1 MPGPKGEPVM
11 AGALGQ
17 GPEMAMDELAMEE
30 MAMGAAGT
38 DDAEGGPPELGQPA
52 APAGPGHDGTGKTA
66 KAAWPSN
73 RALTITIVL
82 TTLVAAVSGFLLNRA
97 SASASNASDMA
108 QQLSLRGSA
117 VSTSAYQ
124 QAETDYAQYLNLQA
138 EQAKAA
144 EEMIEAGYDQPNAA
158 NWGRLYNVGI
168 AQAKRTGRELPTDL
182 RPDLSNGNPDPEF
195 PYDFFDRRS
204 SKGTYLEAVS
214 DAYNDVAGQW
224 DKVVDS
230 YTAILTMLAVA
241 LFLFGSAYVLY
252 GRNRALFSVIAAGLV
267 VVGLA
272 WGGSLVTVRVPNK
285 VSLAAARD
293 YAHGVVALAEAST
306 PLQYMP
312 ALNDFTAAIKARPDY
327 ASAYAQRA
335 QAEDGTGSQELGS
348 GFVSNVAPH
357 WARLAAKDDL
367 RAYDLG
373 DHGVQQVSNVGWDEY
388 SLWLMDGT
396 KGQPPAQSL
405 QFNAKAV
412 QLDPANPVNWMN
424 LGVDE
429 LADGEYGD
437 AIQSYRAAAT
447 HILYTCKRASE
458 LATCKRP
465 QPGEAFG
472 FQEQWLAGGM
482 QDLEGLAASP
492 QGRRTVALR
501 SEITK
506 AKGILTGSIAVGKVI
521 AGPQPLRFN
530 KPAMSGFI
538 DPNIIQLDVAVPGG
552 LTHKQLLKM
561 PLTVIWY
568 QRAKAGDHWNGIADT
583 ECWGTGSEDC
593 VQWKNQGSGYF
604 QFRTRFLE
612 ADSDCFTNVQYKA
625 ELYIKGSLVGS
636 VILTP
641 SKDSDD
647 DYISTNLSAA
657 TSPDMNFGVCVPSSW
672 ALQPLP
678 TMDVDVWGSSQKISG
693 VLSGAETDYAS
704 PDKRSGVILLRFYT
718 LHQDYTSNKQLQQLV
733 TDVAKYAV
741 TLFKGNGLPSDIS
754 TSGPYSSESLWGE
767 ELTDMMAK
775 VYSNATDL
783 VGVAGALVSSG
794 SATYGPQSQDRTLAQ
809 GASYGGPDDAVVVAL
824 VYGPTKVLWAGQHAL
839 GLQILSSC
847 SLLND

>member
-1 MPGPKGEPVM
+1 MGGTPIE
-11 AGALGQ
+11 GAVVEGSMD
-17 GPEMAMDELAMEE
+17 EMAMDVME
-30 MAMGAAGT
+30 GADNG
-38 DDAEGGPPELGQPA
+38 ERGRPELGQPP
-52 APAGPGHDGTGKTA
+52 APGGPGGEDGEKRR
-66 KAAWPSN
+66 KAPWPSN

-144 EEMIEAGYDQPNAA
+144 EEMIEAGYDQPDAA
-158 NWGRLYNVGI
+158 NWGRLYDASM
-168 AQAKRTGRELPTDL
+168 AQARRTGRELPKDL
-182 RPDLSNGNPDPEF
+182 RPDLVSGNPDPEF
-195 PYDFFDRRS
+195 PYDFFDRRAS
-204 SKGTYLEAVS
+204 DGTYLEAVS
-214 DAYNDVAGQW
+214 DAYNDVSGQW

-252 GRNRALFSVIAAGLV
+252 GRNRVLFSAIAAGLV

-272 WGGSLVTVRVPNK
+272 WGGSLVTVRVPDK

-293 YAHGVVALAEAST
+293 YAKGVVALAEAST

-335 QAEDGTGSQELGS
+335 QAEDGIGSQELGS

-367 RAYDLG
+367 EAYTLG
-373 DHGVQQVSNVGWDEY
+373 DHGAQQVSNVGWDDY
-388 SLWLMDGT
+388 SLWLMDGS

-405 QFNAKAV
+405 EFNAKAV

-424 LGVDE
+424 LGVDQ
-429 LADGEYGD
+429 LADGDYGG
-437 AIQSYRAAAT
+437 AAKSYQAAAT
-447 HILYTCKRASE
+447 HILYTCRPAAQ
-458 LATCKRP
+458 LGTCKKA
-465 QPGEAFG
+465 QPSEAFG
-472 FQEQWLAGGM
+472 LQEQWLAGGM

-492 QGRRTVALR
+492 AGQRSPALG
-501 SEITK
+501 SEVTK
-506 AKGILTGSIAVGKVI
+506 AKGILTGSVAMGKVV
-521 AGPQPLRFN
+521 AGPRPLGFD
-530 KPAMSGFI
+530 KPLMSGFI
-538 DPNIIQLDVAVPGG
+538 DPNIIQLDVALPHGV
-552 LTHKQLLKM
+552 TRKQLLKM

-568 QRAKAGDHWNGIADT
+568 QRAKAGDNWNGIADT
-583 ECWGTGSEDC
+583 ECWGTGGEDC
-593 VQWKNQGSGYF
+593 VEWKKQGDGYF

-612 ADSDCFTNVQYKA
+612 ADSDCFTDVQYKA
-625 ELYIKGSLVGS
+625 ELYVRGSLVGS
-636 VILTP
+636 VTLTP

-657 TSPDMNFGVCVPSSW
+657 TSPDMNFGVCVPSTW
-672 ALQPLP
+672 ALQPLQ
-678 TMDVDVWGSSQKISG
+678 TMDVDVSGSTQKISG
-693 VLSGAETDYAS
+693 ALSGAETDYAS
-704 PDKRSGVILLRFYT
+704 PDKRSGVILVRFYT
-718 LHQDYTSNKQLQQLV
+718 LHEDYTANKQLQQLV
-733 TDVAKYAV
+733 TDVAEYAV
-741 TLFKGNGLPSDIS
+741 GLFKGNGLPSDIS
-754 TSGPYSSESLWGE
+754 ESGPYSSESLWGD

-794 SATYGPQSQDRTLAQ
+794 SATDGMQYQDSTLAQ
-809 GASYGGPDDAVVVAL
+809 NASLGGPDDAVVVAL
-824 VYGPTKVLWAGQHAL
+824 VYGPTNVLWSGQHAL